1 MSFELPILKL
11 GLAGFAEPEQ
21 QQIAALLKAAGS
33 ASAHWRIGP
42 FADSDAWWVDG
53 SRTQVMPN
61 GMLRISPGTLTG
73 RSIQLA
79 LPDVDRPV
87 AFSLPVAAR
96 AFEPAF
102 AFDLANPQ
110 STLDVLRKFGAWL
123 QPVVAQFALAAAVER
138 QRPGLTSGA
147 WEVLRES
154 RLIAVIDLTA
164 GTGVSPRATPADFE
178 DATWCIRDHGTVE
191 LPEHFARTTMPQMMW
206 EYALRTQE
214 DLLPRHY
221 RTRPIYFRRPPR
233 LPQRMLRDA
242 HLLVMRELATRPGT
256 RFQMLQQLTGL
267 AEVPLARH
275 LAALYYV
282 GAITANAKRA
292 SQTLLTSRADAAD
305 SSQGSDLSVAPS
317 SLDSGPGSAEPLR
330 RPLLDLTAPAP
341 LRFE

>member
-1 MSFELPILKL
+1 MSIELPILRL
-11 GLAGFAEPEQ
+11 GLAGFTEPQQ
-21 QQIAALLKAAGS
+21 QQIAALIKSAGS
-33 ASAHWRIGP
+33 AWAHWRVGP
-42 FADSDAWWVDG
+42 FSEADAWWVDG
-53 SRTQVMPN
+53 ARTQVLPN
-61 GMLRISPGTLTG
+61 GMLRVSPGTLTA
-73 RSIQLA
+73 RVIQLA
-79 LPDVDRPV
+79 LADVDRPV
-87 AFSLPVAAR
+87 AFSQPIASR
-96 AFEPAF
+96 GFEPAF
-102 AFDLANPQ
+102 TFDLAQPPGAIE
-110 STLDVLRKFGAWL
+110 VLRKFTAWL

-154 RLIAVIDLTA
+154 KLIAVIDLTA

-191 LPEHFARTTMPQMMW
+191 LPEDFARTTLPQMMW
-206 EYALRTQE
+206 DYALRTQQ

-233 LPQRMLRDA
+233 LPQRLLRDA
-242 HLLVMRELATRPGT
+242 HLLVMRELASRPGT

-292 SQTLLTSRADAAD
+292 AQTLLRARPDAPD
-305 SSQGSDLSVAPS
+305 SSQGMSVAPS
-317 SLDSGPGSAEPLR
+317 VLDSGPGAAEPAR
-330 RPLLDLTAPAP
+330 GPVHDLTAPAP
-341 LRFE
+341 LRGD